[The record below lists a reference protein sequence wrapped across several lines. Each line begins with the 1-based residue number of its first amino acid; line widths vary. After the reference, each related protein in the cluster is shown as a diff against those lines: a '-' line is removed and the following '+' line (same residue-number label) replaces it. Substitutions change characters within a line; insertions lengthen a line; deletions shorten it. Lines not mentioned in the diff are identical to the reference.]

1 MSDRTYRVT
10 EIVGTS
16 TEGIDAAIRNGID
29 RTAETVR
36 NLDWFE
42 VTEIRGYLEDQ
53 EVQHFQVT
61 MKLGF
66 RVEDPA

>member
-66 RVEDPA
+66 RVEDPT